1 MMNATADS
9 PDFDWVTARVE
20 CSLPKEFE
28 RLRQIV
34 KVGCSVRHASL
45 RPSDAFTLEFR
56 DSDNDEFSVVR
67 SSVGTVDASSYRV
80 RFALEETGIL
90 VADGWNRPQ
99 RCMVL
104 TLTLND
110 EGQCR
115 FMIDGEG
122 EYLRWQ
128 VARRALYGLFFDGPR
143 GAAQ

>member
-1 MMNATADS
+1 M
-9 PDFDWVTARVE
+9 
-20 CSLPKEFE
+20 
-28 RLRQIV
+28 
-34 KVGCSVRHASL
+34 
-45 RPSDAFTLEFR
+45 
-56 DSDNDEFSVVR
+56 VR
-67 SSVGTVDASSYRV
+67 SAVGTIDASSYRV

-99 RCMVL
+99 RCMVI

-115 FMIDGEG
+115 FVIDGEG